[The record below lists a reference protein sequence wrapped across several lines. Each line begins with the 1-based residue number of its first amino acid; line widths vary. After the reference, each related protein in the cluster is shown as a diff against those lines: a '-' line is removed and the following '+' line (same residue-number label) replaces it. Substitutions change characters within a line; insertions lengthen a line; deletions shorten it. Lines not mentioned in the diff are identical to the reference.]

1 MLSSRVYGDWK
12 QHPLS
17 AARKSTSVHRYYF
30 QHAPHCHATHAYT
43 RTVSWRTRACC
54 DLFVRSMKTETWSR
68 LMQRRP
74 GSGVLKQADA
84 QGKLHLNPFAG
95 CPKRPTHSCHSIF
108 FLSIRCP
115 PPSPYWDLMAA
126 RGRHNL
132 PPHHATTSKCCLV
145 ISGVQTGGR
154 TRLWPGYQRISIWV
168 WTSK

>member
-1 MLSSRVYGDWK
+1 MATENNIPSPPRENQRLYTDITLNMHHIATQHMRTHELWVIARVHVVISLCVPWK
-12 QHPLS
+12 
-17 AARKSTSVHRYYF
+17 RKH
-30 QHAPHCHATHAYT
+30 
-43 RTVSWRTRACC
+43 WN
-54 DLFVRSMKTETWSR
+54 R
-68 LMQRRP
+68 LMPRRP